1 VLSQQLVQEWHYS
14 QVHSLCRILSQH
26 LSHLCWCHCCC
37 VLLCCTVLCCAV
49 QGVPYLDSDDS
60 FYDDFD
66 DEDDD
71 DWLDILDSDD
81 LPYWDS
87 SSSKGAAGSSDPAAA
102 GAAAIRRQMH
112 DPAFQAWLQ
121 QQEQQRSQKEA
132 KAKREAELR
141 SKLQAGVPAAE
152 RLRQKQAAAEL
163 AKLQRQ
169 LQQQPWAAVQ
179 RPLMRPGAPSGSSS
193 GGAGGGWG
201 DEDDVI
207 LDPNDVRRSDVG
219 LTPVQMAAL
228 LEEMEITGGSS
239 SSSRRKGLQA
249 PVFTPRPGYSYSG
262 EARTLSSRLA
272 DAGAAGQL
280 QKPLLVRPA
289 VRPTGTG
296 GCCVSLASCR
306 RSCCQAVDSNSC
318 AMYLTLLFSSS
329 ATVVCVRMWSSS
341 TMHKVRKVRLY
352 HHNDAATGTIPACA
366 SNSPASCTCCSRCC

>member
-1 VLSQQLVQEWHYS
+1 VPLLLRHIV
-14 QVHSLCRILSQH
+14 LCRA
-26 LSHLCWCHCCC
+26 
-37 VLLCCTVLCCAV
+37 VLCCDV

-60 FYDDFD
+60 YDDFD

-121 QQEQQRSQKEA
+121 QQEQLRSQKEA
-132 KAKREAELR
+132 QAKREAELR
-141 SKLQAGVPAAE
+141 SKLQAGLPAAE
-152 RLRQKQAAAEL
+152 RFRQKQAAAEL
-163 AKLQRQ
+163 ARLQRQ
-169 LQQQPWAAVQ
+169 LQQQPGAAVQ
-179 RPLMRPGAPSGSSS
+179 RPLMRPGGASGSSS
-193 GGAGGGWG
+193 GVGGGWG
-201 DEDDVI
+201 DNDDVI
-207 LDPNDVRRSDVG
+207 LDPNDVRKSDVG
-219 LTPVQMAAL
+219 LTPAQMAAL
-228 LEEMEITGGSS
+228 LEEMEMTGSS

-296 GCCVSLASCR
+296 GCCMSLASCR
-306 RSCCQAVDSNSC
+306 LSSCQAVDSNSF
-318 AMYLTLLFSSS
+318 AMYMTLLFSSS
-329 ATVVCVRMWSSS
+329 ATVVYARLRSCS

-352 HHNDAATGTIPACA
+352 PHNEAATGNILAG
-366 SNSPASCTCCSRCC
+366 ASCTCCSRCC